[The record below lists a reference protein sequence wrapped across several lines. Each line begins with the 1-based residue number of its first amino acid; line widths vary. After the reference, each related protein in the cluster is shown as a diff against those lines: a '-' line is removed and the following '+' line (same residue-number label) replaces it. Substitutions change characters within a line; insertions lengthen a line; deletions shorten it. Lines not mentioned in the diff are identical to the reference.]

1 MKRIKIILHHRAG
14 DTVMVMLVTLEEER
28 FLRQVAECSRVLV
41 RELEV
46 DTPVM
51 YIEEA
56 VNEADR
62 RTGTDVD

>member
-1 MKRIKIILHHRAG
+1 MKRVRIILHHRAG

-51 YIEEA
+51 YIEEVA
-56 VNEADR
+56 NEADG

>member
-1 MKRIKIILHHRAG
+1 MKRVRIILHHRAG

-28 FLRQVAECSRVLV
+28 FLRQVAECSRILV

-56 VNEADR
+56 VNEADG
-62 RTGTDVD
+62 RTDTDVD

>member
-1 MKRIKIILHHRAG
+1 MKRVTIILHHRAG

-28 FLRQVAECSRVLV
+28 FLRQVAECSRILV
-41 RELEV
+41 KELEV

-51 YIEEA
+51 YIEEVA
-56 VNEADR
+56 NEADG

>member
-1 MKRIKIILHHRAG
+1 MKRVRIILHHRAG

-28 FLRQVAECSRVLV
+28 FLRQVAECSRILV

-51 YIEEA
+51 YIEKVA
-56 VNEADR
+56 NEADG

>member
-1 MKRIKIILHHRAG
+1 MKRVRIILHHRAG

-28 FLRQVAECSRVLV
+28 FLRQVAECSRILV

-62 RTGTDVD
+62 RAGTDVD

>member
-1 MKRIKIILHHRAG
+1 MKRVRIILHHRAG

-28 FLRQVAECSRVLV
+28 FLRQVAECSRILV
-41 RELEV
+41 KELEV

-51 YIEEA
+51 YIEEVA
-56 VNEADR
+56 NEADG

>member
-1 MKRIKIILHHRAG
+1 MKRVRIILHHRAG

-51 YIEEA
+51 YIEEVA
-56 VNEADR
+56 NEADR